1 MTKKLYHSD
10 QYQRTF
16 TSAVQESLEIKG
28 TPAIRLAQTA
38 FYPTAGGQPHD
49 TGTLNGIRVL
59 DVIETDDHG
68 ILHLLESPLD
78 AGKVEGRIDWERR
91 FDHMQQH
98 TGQHLLSQACIKI
111 CAAETMSFHLGDES
125 STIDTTRPDLRAAQ
139 IAEIETLVNR
149 IIYENRPVRVHW
161 VSQDDIH
168 RFPVRKLPTVEENIR
183 IVEIGDF
190 DFSPCGGTHCARTGE
205 LGIVKISKWEN
216 YKGGTRLHFVCG
228 TRALRDYQQK
238 TVLLKEL
245 SDRLTAGECDI
256 PQIVGK
262 LSDDNKTLRKNLAQ
276 LSEQLC
282 GYEAAALLAERKQL
296 GDAFIVTNI
305 FDNRSQ
311 NDLKA
316 LAAALLAQSARTIAL
331 LGSRTDGKAAL
342 VFSRTQ
348 DLAINMNALMKAAC
362 AVINGRGGGP
372 PHQAQGGGPDAEKLA
387 EALQQACDVFSTTH
401 LTKLV

>member
-16 TSAVQESLEIKG
+16 TSAVQESLDMQGI
-28 TPAIRLAQTA
+28 PAIRLAQTA

-59 DVIETDDHG
+59 DVIETDDHR

-78 AGKVEGRIDWERR
+78 AGEVEGRIEWERR
-91 FDHMQQH
+91 FEHMQQH

-111 CAAETMSFHLGDES
+111 CDAETISFHLGDDS
-125 STIDTTRPDLRAAQ
+125 STIDTTRPDLRTSQ

-149 IIYENRPVRVHW
+149 IIYENRSVRVHW
-161 VSQDDIH
+161 VSKDDLH

-183 IVEIGDF
+183 IIEIGNF
-190 DFSPCGGTHCARTGE
+190 DFSPCGGTHCASTGE

-238 TVLLKEL
+238 TILLKDL
-245 SDRLTAGECDI
+245 SDHLTAGERDI

-262 LSDDNKTLRKNLAQ
+262 LFDDNKTLRKNLTQ

-282 GYEAAALLAERKQL
+282 GYEAAALLAERKQQ
-296 GDAFIVTNI
+296 GDAFIVANI
-305 FDNRSQ
+305 FDNRSH

-316 LAAALLAQSARTIAL
+316 LAAAILAQSSRTIAL
-331 LGSRTDGKAAL
+331 LGSRTEGKAAL
-342 VFSRTQ
+342 IFSRTQ
-348 DLAINMNALMKAAC
+348 DLSVNMNALMKAAC

-387 EALQQACDVFSTTH
+387 EALQQAYDSIHTVQCT
-401 LTKLV
+401 